1 MPGDA
6 GRTLAL
12 VLAPGAAVAVR
23 YPCVFVSMA
32 MVLTM
37 VVNMNHED
45 IDDDDDEEE
54 DDDGFHLRSDV
65 VVLDL
70 EQRACGQLA
79 LLPLLGRLL
88 ARALLSI
95 YYCDSLD

>member
-1 MPGDA
+1 
-6 GRTLAL
+6 
-12 VLAPGAAVAVR
+12 
-23 YPCVFVSMA
+23 MA

-45 IDDDDDEEE
+45 VDDDDDDE

-70 EQRACGQLA
+70 EQRDCGQVA

-95 YYCDSLD
+95 YYCDRLD